1 MSARQSRP
9 PSQVI
14 FGLFTVALLSA
25 CTSEPPRGTGSP
37 PPTAQRAIPTALASA
52 TAGPSPPAD
61 LPNIL
66 LIIADDFGLDASPC
80 YAVGS
85 DQPNMP
91 NLQALCDSGLVFDNV
106 WANPSCSP
114 TRATILTGRY
124 GFRTRVMAAGDVLQD
139 TDSIQDVLTRGVPVP
154 YPNAVIGK
162 WHLAGDGRPD
172 PNHPA
177 LFGIQHFAGFLKAA
191 VPDYSDWQLTEDGV
205 QSEVRQYITSV
216 LTDKAIAWVDQ
227 QRSPWFL
234 WLAYNAPHGPYHL
247 PPEGLYSRAGLTGTA
262 TDIEQHPRDYFYAA
276 AEALD
281 AEMGRLFA
289 SLAPD
294 VRANTVVVFLGD
306 NGSPPE
312 VVQAPVTMARAKF
325 TVYEGGVHVPLVIA
339 GRGVTRAG
347 QREDALVNGVDLF
360 ATIGQLAGASEAV
373 MHDSVSFKDALTEP
387 GFNARDHLY
396 TEYRDTD
403 RGGSWAVRDR
413 QYKLIKFDGGREEL
427 YDLEADP
434 WEQTDLISTSVPEDL
449 KAVVSGLESYRA
461 QILREQP

>member
-1 MSARQSRP
+1 MSAKPPRRP
-9 PSQVI
+9 A
-14 FGLFTVALLSA
+14 GLVMALTRVALVIATLSAA
-25 CTSEPPRGTGSP
+25 CTSVPPRGTAGPTPSATTALQSP
-37 PPTAQRAIPTALASA
+37 PT
-52 TAGPSPPAD
+52 D

-85 DQPNMP
+85 DKPNMP

-124 GFRTRVMAAGDVLQD
+124 GFRTRVLAAGDILQD
-139 TDSIQDVLTRGVPVP
+139 TESIQDLLTSGVPVP

-162 WHLAGDGRPD
+162 WHLAGDGRPEA
-172 PNHPA
+172 NHPA
-177 LFGIQHFAGFLKAA
+177 LFGIQHFAGFLKAG
-191 VPDYSDWQLTEDGV
+191 VPDYSDWELTEDGV
-205 QSEVRQYITSV
+205 QSEVRQYITTV
-216 LTDKAIAWVDQ
+216 LTDKAIAWIGQ

-247 PPEGLYSRAGLTGTA
+247 PPEGLYSRAGLTGAA
-262 TDIEQHPRDYFYAA
+262 TDIEQHPRDYYYAA

-281 AEMGRLFA
+281 AEMGRLLG
-289 SLAPD
+289 SMAPD
-294 VRANTVVVFLGD
+294 VLADTVVLFLGD

-325 TVYEGGVHVPLVIA
+325 TVYEGGVHVPLVVA

-360 ATIGQLAGASEAV
+360 ATIAQLAGVPDAV
-373 MHDSVSFKDALTEP
+373 MHDGVSFTDALTNP
-387 GFNARDHLY
+387 DFDGRDHIY
-396 TEYRDTD
+396 TEYHDTD

-413 QYKLIKFDGGREEL
+413 RYKLIKFAGGREEL

-434 WEQTDLISTSVPEDL
+434 WEQTDLISTSVPEAM
-449 KAVVSGLESYRA
+449 KAVVSGLENYRA
-461 QILREQP
+461 QILQEQP

>member
-1 MSARQSRP
+1 MSARQSRR
-9 PSQVI
+9 PSQLIV
-14 FGLFTVALLSA
+14 GLFTAALLSA

-52 TAGPSPPAD
+52 AAGPSVPTD

-85 DQPNMP
+85 DKPNMP

-124 GFRTRVMAAGDVLQD
+124 GFRTRVLAAGDLLED
-139 TDSIQDVLTRGVPVP
+139 TESIQDLLTSGVPVP

-162 WHLAGDGRPD
+162 WHLAGDGRPEA
-172 PNHPA
+172 NHPA

-205 QSEVRQYITSV
+205 QSEVRQYTTTV
-216 LTDKAIAWVDQ
+216 LTDKAVAWIGQ

-262 TDIEQHPRDYFYAA
+262 TDIEQHPRDYYYAA

-281 AEMGRLFA
+281 TEMGRILA
-289 SLAPD
+289 SLPPD
-294 VRANTVVVFLGD
+294 VRANTVVLFLGD
-306 NGSPPE
+306 NGSPAD
-312 VVQAPVTMARAKF
+312 VVQAPVTAARAKF
-325 TVYEGGVHVPLVIA
+325 TVYEGGVHVPLVVA
-339 GRGVTRAG
+339 GRGVKRAG

-360 ATIGQLAGASEAV
+360 ATIAQLAGSPDAV
-373 MHDSVSFKDALTEP
+373 MHDGVSFGDALTNSDFD
-387 GFNARDHLY
+387 GRDHIY

-413 QYKLIKFDGGREEL
+413 QYKLIKFDSGREEL
-427 YDLEADP
+427 YDLEADS
-434 WEQTDLISTSVPEDL
+434 WEQTNLISTSVPETM
-449 KAVVSGLESYRA
+449 KAVVSDLEDYRA
-461 QILREQP
+461 QILQEQP

>member
-1 MSARQSRP
+1 MLI
-9 PSQVI
+9 V
-14 FGLFTVALLSA
+14 GLSA
-25 CTSEPPRGTGSP
+25 AALSMAALSTACASGPPPGTGSP
-37 PPTAQRAIPTALASA
+37 PAPPQSAAPGALASP
-52 TAGPSPPAD
+52 TGVPSAPTD

-80 YAVGS
+80 YAVGN
-85 DQPNMP
+85 DKPKMP

-114 TRATILTGRY
+114 TRATILTGQY
-124 GFRTRVMAAGDVLQD
+124 GFRTRVLAAGDILED
-139 TDSIQDVLTRGVPVP
+139 TESIQDLLTSGVPVP

-172 PNHPA
+172 ANHPA

-205 QSEVRQYITSV
+205 QSEARQYITTV
-216 LTDKAIAWVDQ
+216 LTDKAIAWIGQ

-234 WLAYNAPHGPYHL
+234 WLAYNAPHAPYHL
-247 PPEGLYSRAGLTGTA
+247 PPSGLYSRAGLTGAA
-262 TDIEQHPRDYFYAA
+262 TDIEQHPRNYYYAA

-281 AEMGRLFA
+281 AEMGRLLG
-289 SLAPD
+289 SMAPD
-294 VRANTVVVFLGD
+294 VLADTVVLFLGD

-325 TVYEGGVHVPLVIA
+325 TVYEGGIHVPLVVA
-339 GRGVTRAG
+339 GRGVTRRG

-360 ATIGQLAGASEAV
+360 ATIAQLAGGSAAV
-373 MHDSVSFKDALTEP
+373 MHDGVSFRDALTES
-387 GFNARDHLY
+387 GFNGRDHIY
-396 TEYRDTD
+396 TEYRDSD

-413 QYKLIKFDGGREEL
+413 QYKLIKFESGREEL
-427 YDLEADP
+427 YDLVADP
-434 WEQTDLISTSVPEDL
+434 WEQTNLISTSVPETM
-449 KAVVSGLESYRA
+449 KAVVSDLENYRA
-461 QILREQP
+461 QILQEQP